1 MNYYVITEEIFNTL
15 LENNIINTNYIVS
28 NKDKINI
35 SFCLKSIDNTKRLIS
50 TTDIV
55 NEYVKSFENISI
67 CSQYTFNNSSNWVGD
82 GTGVEVED
90 IENTP
95 YISSLDP

>member
-15 LENNIINTNYIVS
+15 TKS
-28 NKDKINI
+28 NI

-50 TTDIV
+50 TTDTV
-55 NEYVKSFENISI
+55 NENIQNFENIDSF
-67 CSQYTFNNSSNWVGD
+67 SQYTFDNSSDWVGD
-82 GTGVEVED
+82 ETGVT
-90 IENTP
+90 IEEIESTP

>member
-15 LENNIINTNYIVS
+15 T
-28 NKDKINI
+28 KDNI

-55 NEYVKSFENISI
+55 NENIQSFENISTF
-67 CSQYTFNNSSNWVGD
+67 SQYTFDNSSDWVGD
-82 GTGVEVED
+82 GTGVEIED
-90 IENTP
+90 IESTP
-95 YISSLDP
+95 YISNLDP

>member
-15 LENNIINTNYIVS
+15 TKS
-28 NKDKINI
+28 NI
-35 SFCLKSIDNTKRLIS
+35 SFCLKSIDNTKRLIL

-55 NEYVKSFENISI
+55 NENIQNFENIDDF
-67 CSQYTFNNSSNWVGD
+67 SQYTFDNSSDWVGD

>member
-15 LENNIINTNYIVS
+15 A
-28 NKDKINI
+28 KDNI

-50 TTDIV
+50 TTDTV
-55 NEYVKSFENISI
+55 NENIQNFENIDSF
-67 CSQYTFNNSSNWVGD
+67 SQYTFDNSSDWVGD
-82 GTGVEVED
+82 ETGVT
-90 IENTP
+90 IEEIESTP

>member
-15 LENNIINTNYIVS
+15 TKSNIL
-28 NKDKINI
+28 
-35 SFCLKSIDNTKRLIS
+35 FCLKSIDNTKRLIS

-55 NEYVKSFENISI
+55 NENIENFENISI
-67 CSQYTFNNSSNWVGD
+67 CSQYTFNNSSDWVGD

>member
-15 LENNIINTNYIVS
+15 I
-28 NKDKINI
+28 KDNI

-55 NEYVKSFENISI
+55 NENIENFENISI
-67 CSQYTFNNSSNWVGD
+67 CSQYTFNNSSDWVGD

>member
-15 LENNIINTNYIVS
+15 I
-28 NKDKINI
+28 KDNI
-35 SFCLKSIDNTKRLIS
+35 SFGLKSIDNTKRLIS

-55 NEYVKSFENISI
+55 NENVKSFENISI
-67 CSQYTFNNSSNWVGD
+67 CSQYTFNNSSDWVGD

-95 YISSLDP
+95 YIPSLDP

>member
-15 LENNIINTNYIVS
+15 I
-28 NKDKINI
+28 KDNI

-67 CSQYTFNNSSNWVGD
+67 CSQYTFNNSSDWVGD

-95 YISSLDP
+95 YIPSLDP

>member
-15 LENNIINTNYIVS
+15 T
-28 NKDKINI
+28 KDNI

-50 TTDIV
+50 TTNIV
-55 NEYVKSFENISI
+55 NENIQNFENISTF
-67 CSQYTFNNSSNWVGD
+67 SQYTFDNSSDWVGD
-82 GTGVEVED
+82 GTGVT
-90 IENTP
+90 IEEIESTP

>member
-1 MNYYVITEEIFNTL
+1 MNYYIITEEIFNTL
-15 LENNIINTNYIVS
+15 T
-28 NKDKINI
+28 KDNI

-67 CSQYTFNNSSNWVGD
+67 CSQYTFNNSSDWVGD

-95 YISSLDP
+95 YIPSLDP

>member
-1 MNYYVITEEIFNTL
+1 MNYYIITEEIFNTL
-15 LENNIINTNYIVS
+15 T
-28 NKDKINI
+28 KDNI

-55 NEYVKSFENISI
+55 NEYIESFENINTF
-67 CSQYTFNNSSNWVGD
+67 SQYTFNNSSDWVGD
-82 GTGVEVED
+82 GTGATVEE
-90 IENTP
+90 IESTP

>member
-15 LENNIINTNYIVS
+15 A
-28 NKDKINI
+28 KDNI

-55 NEYVKSFENISI
+55 NENIESFENINT
-67 CSQYTFNNSSNWVGD
+67 CSLYTFNNSSDWVGD
-82 GTGVEVED
+82 GTGVEIED
-90 IENTP
+90 IESTP
-95 YISSLDP
+95 YISSLDL

>member
-15 LENNIINTNYIVS
+15 AKS
-28 NKDKINI
+28 NI

-50 TTDIV
+50 TTDTV
-55 NEYVKSFENISI
+55 NEYIESFENINTF
-67 CSQYTFNNSSNWVGD
+67 SQYTFNNSSDWVGD
-82 GTGVEVED
+82 GTGATVEEVES
-90 IENTP
+90 TP

>member
-15 LENNIINTNYIVS
+15 T
-28 NKDKINI
+28 KDNI

-55 NEYVKSFENISI
+55 NENIQNFENISTF
-67 CSQYTFNNSSNWVGD
+67 SQYTFDNSSDWVGD
-82 GTGVEVED
+82 GTGVT
-90 IENTP
+90 IEEIESTP

>member
-15 LENNIINTNYIVS
+15 TKS
-28 NKDKINI
+28 NI

-55 NEYVKSFENISI
+55 NENIENFENISI
-67 CSQYTFNNSSNWVGD
+67 CSQYTFNNSSDWVGD
-82 GTGVEVED
+82 ETGVTVEE
-90 IENTP
+90 IESTP
-95 YISSLDP
+95 YVSSLDP

>member
-15 LENNIINTNYIVS
+15 A
-28 NKDKINI
+28 KDNI

-50 TTDIV
+50 TTDTV
-55 NEYVKSFENISI
+55 NENVKSFENISI
-67 CSQYTFNNSSNWVGD
+67 CSQYTFDNSSDWVGD

-95 YISSLDP
+95 YIPSLDP

>member
-15 LENNIINTNYIVS
+15 TKS
-28 NKDKINI
+28 NI

-55 NEYVKSFENISI
+55 NEYIESFENINTF
-67 CSQYTFNNSSNWVGD
+67 SQYTFNNSSDWVGD
-82 GTGVEVED
+82 GTGATVEE
-90 IENTP
+90 IESTP

>member
-15 LENNIINTNYIVS
+15 TKS
-28 NKDKINI
+28 NI

-55 NEYVKSFENISI
+55 NENIQSFENISTF
-67 CSQYTFNNSSNWVGD
+67 SQYTFDNSSDWVGD
-82 GTGVEVED
+82 GTGVEIED
-90 IENTP
+90 IESTP
-95 YISSLDP
+95 YISNLDP

>member
-15 LENNIINTNYIVS
+15 I
-28 NKDKINI
+28 KDNI

-55 NEYVKSFENISI
+55 NENIQNFENISAF
-67 CSQYTFNNSSNWVGD
+67 SQYTFDNSSDWVGD
-82 GTGVEVED
+82 GTGVT
-90 IENTP
+90 IEEMESTP

>member
-1 MNYYVITEEIFNTL
+1 MNYYIITEEIFNTL
-15 LENNIINTNYIVS
+15 TKDNILNTNYINS
-28 NKDKINI
+28 NRDKISI

-55 NEYVKSFENISI
+55 NENIQNFENISTF
-67 CSQYTFNNSSNWVGD
+67 SQYTFDNTSEWVGD
-82 GTGVEVED
+82 GTGVTIGE
-90 IENTP
+90 IESTP

>member
-15 LENNIINTNYIVS
+15 V
-28 NKDKINI
+28 KDNI
-35 SFCLKSIDNTKRLIS
+35 SFSLKSIDNTKRLIS

-55 NEYVKSFENISI
+55 NENIESFENINT
-67 CSQYTFNNSSNWVGD
+67 CSQYTFNNSLEWVGD
-82 GTGVEVED
+82 GTGVEVQD
-90 IENTP
+90 IESTP